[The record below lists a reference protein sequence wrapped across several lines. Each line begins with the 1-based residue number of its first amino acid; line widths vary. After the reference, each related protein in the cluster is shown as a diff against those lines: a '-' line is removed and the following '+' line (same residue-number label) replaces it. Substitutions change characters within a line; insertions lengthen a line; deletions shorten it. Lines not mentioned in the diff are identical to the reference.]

1 MSQAIDKSTN
11 VAATANE
18 TLKRDGETNMA
29 VGLFLFVL
37 GIPVLIG
44 TFWAL
49 DRPHAAFVNAVCGG
63 VLILIGAGVIA
74 YGWLGVRKAAKN
86 GS

>member
-1 MSQAIDKSTN
+1 MSQAIDKDVREKTSDN
-11 VAATANE
+11 DMD
-18 TLKRDGETNMA
+18 KRDGETNIA

-37 GIPVLIG
+37 GIPVLLG

-63 VLILIGAGVIA
+63 VLLLLGACVVFH
-74 YGWLGVRKAAKN
+74 GWRGFRKATKKK
-86 GS
+86 

>member
-1 MSQAIDKSTN
+1 MTETINKTEKKVSEL
-11 VAATANE
+11 E
-18 TLKRDGETNMA
+18 TLKRDSETNMA

-37 GIPVLIG
+37 SLPVLLG

-49 DRPHAAFVNAVCGG
+49 DRPRAAVVNAVCGG
-63 VLILIGAGVIA
+63 VLFLIGAGVIF
-74 YGWLGVRKAAKN
+74 YGWLGVRKAAKK